1 MSAWGNLD
9 NLLAKGNVTTSNTSD
24 LVNGY
29 GVTEFTS
36 NVKAGDYVFI
46 AANKYQV
53 QNVVSN
59 TQIYLTNVAATT
71 SANVKMYVQQGPKY
85 ISNAIS
91 DPSNVY
97 GGYSIQTVYGVDRN
111 EIANTSAAANAT
123 PHTGWA
129 SYITYTANSGTRV
142 KVETLVAMSKN
153 FNANAAG
160 YLQTDAADDSVYP
173 Q

>member
-1 MSAWGNLD
+1 MSSWGIFD
-9 NLLAKGNVTTSNTSD
+9 NVAVKGNVTTSTTSD

-29 GVTEFTS
+29 GVTEFVS
-36 NVKAGDYVFI
+36 NINAGDYIFI
-46 AANKYQV
+46 ASNKYQV

-59 TQIYLTNVAATT
+59 TQIYLTSVAATN
-71 SANVKMYVQQGPKY
+71 SANVKAYVQQGPKY
-85 ISNAIS
+85 ASNAIS

-97 GGYSIQTVYGVDRN
+97 GGYSIQTIYGVDRN

-129 SYITYTANSGTRV
+129 SYITYRDVNSTRV

-160 YLQTDAADDSVYP
+160 NLQTDASDNSVYP

>member
-1 MSAWGNLD
+1 MSSWGIFD
-9 NLLAKGNVTTSNTSD
+9 NVAVKGNVTTSTTSD

-29 GVTEFTS
+29 GVTEFVS
-36 NVKAGDYVFI
+36 NIVAGDYIFI
-46 AANKYQV
+46 ASNKYQV

-59 TQIYLTNVAATT
+59 TQIYLTAVAATN
-71 SANVKMYVQQGPKY
+71 SANVKAYVQQGPKY
-85 ISNAIS
+85 ASNAIS

-97 GGYSIQTVYGVDRN
+97 GGYSIQTIYGVDRD

-129 SYITYTANSGTRV
+129 SYITYRDVNSTRV

-160 YLQTDAADDSVYP
+160 NLQTDAADDSVYP

>member
-9 NLLAKGNVTTSNTSD
+9 NLLTKGNVTKSNTSD

-29 GVTEFTS
+29 GGTEFTT
-36 NVKAGDYVFI
+36 NVAAGDYVFI

-71 SANVKMYVQQGPKY
+71 SANVKMYIQQGPKY

-97 GGYSIQTVYGVDRN
+97 GGYSIQRVVGVDRL
-111 EIANTSAAANAT
+111 EVANTFASANAS
-123 PHTGWA
+123 HTGWNYQI
-129 SYITYTANSGTRV
+129 SYRDVNGIRNKHEV
-142 KVETLVAMSKN
+142 LVAMSKN
-153 FNANAAG
+153 FNANATG
-160 YLQTDAADDSVYP
+160 DLQTDAADDTVLP

>member
-29 GVTEFTS
+29 GGTEFTS
-36 NVKAGDYVFI
+36 NINAGDYVFI

-59 TQIYLTNVAATT
+59 TQIYLTSVAATT
-71 SANVKMYVQQGPKY
+71 SANVKLYVQQGPKY

-97 GGYSIQTVYGVDRN
+97 GGYSIQRVFGVDRN
-111 EIANTSAAANAT
+111 EVANTFSRSNAS
-123 PHTGWA
+123 HTGW
-129 SYITYTANSGTRV
+129 TYQIAYRDVNGIRF
-142 KVETLVAMSKN
+142 KHETLVAMSKN
-153 FNANAAG
+153 FNANANG
-160 YLQTDAADDSVYP
+160 NLQTDASDDTVLP

>member
-9 NLLAKGNVTTSNTSD
+9 NLTAKGTVTTSNTSD
-24 LVNGY
+24 LVTGF
-29 GVTEFTS
+29 GGTEFTS
-36 NVKAGDYVFI
+36 NVLAGDYVFI

-59 TQIYLTNVAATT
+59 TQIYLTNIAATT

-97 GGYSIQTVYGVDRN
+97 GGYSIQRVFGIDRD
-111 EIANTSAAANAT
+111 EIANTISQANAS
-123 PHTGWA
+123 HTGWTYQI
-129 SYITYTANSGTRV
+129 SYQDVNGIRN
-142 KVETLVAMSKN
+142 KHETLVAMSKN
-153 FNANAAG
+153 FNANDAG
-160 YLQTDAADDSVYP
+160 TLQQDAADDSTYP